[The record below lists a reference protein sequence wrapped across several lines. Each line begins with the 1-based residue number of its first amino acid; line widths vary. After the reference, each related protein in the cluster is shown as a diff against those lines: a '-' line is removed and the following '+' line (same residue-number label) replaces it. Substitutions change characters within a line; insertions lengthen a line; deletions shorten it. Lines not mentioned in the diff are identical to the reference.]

1 MASKWK
7 AGDARVELVEGDITR
22 IPVDAIVNAA
32 NSALA
37 GGGGVD
43 GAIHRAGGPEIM
55 RELDEIRT
63 RIRSCP
69 TGDAVVTGAGRL
81 PAKYVFHAVG
91 PIYRDGKRGEA
102 RLLRSCY
109 EVSLRL
115 AEERGVRVISFP
127 SISTGVYGYPL
138 AEAAEIAVQ
147 AVAEHLTSP
156 GSAIERVIL
165 VQFSAQAQRTYA
177 RAAACEPRFEVIES
191 VREAQTKGNV

>member
-7 AGDARVELVEGDITR
+7 AGNARVELVEGDITR

-43 GAIHRAGGPEIM
+43 GAIHRAGGPAIM
-55 RELDEIRT
+55 RELDEVRT
-63 RIRSCP
+63 RIGSCP

-138 AEAAEIAVQ
+138 REAAEIAVH
-147 AVAEHLTSP
+147 AVAEHLVKGRPT
-156 GSAIERVIL
+156 IERVIL
-165 VQFSAQAQRTYA
+165 VQFSAQAQGTYE
-177 RAAACEPRFEVIES
+177 RAAACEPRLEAIES
-191 VREAQTKGNV
+191 EREAETKGSV